1 MIELTIHES
10 FPLKDDNK
18 YIDVVASIAN
28 QWGAYVHG
36 SPATVP
42 FDIPSVFEFVF
53 YCVNKCDNPQVVAAD
68 GHRWIMSALVAAGV
82 LPGCGWKQV
91 GGFIDTFHIDKVD
104 PCVVVRI
111 G

>member
-18 YIDVVASIAN
+18 YIDVVASVAK
-28 QWGAYVHG
+28 QWGVNCSSL
-36 SPATVP
+36 SPGTYG
-42 FDIPSVFEFVF
+42 IPAMLEFVF
-53 YCVNKCDNPQVVAAD
+53 YCENKCGNPHVVASD

-82 LPGCGWKQV
+82 LPGCGWKHV
-91 GGFIDTFHIDKVD
+91 GGFIDTFHIDERD
-104 PCVVVRI
+104 PRVVVRI

>member
-1 MIELTIHES
+1 MIELTVHES

-18 YIDVVASIAN
+18 YIDVVASVAR
-28 QWGAYVHG
+28 QWGSNLVSL
-36 SPATVP
+36 SPET
-42 FDIPSVFEFVF
+42 FDTPSVFEFVF
-53 YCVNKCDNPQVVAAD
+53 YCVNKCENPHVVASD

-91 GGFIDTFHIDKVD
+91 SGFIDTFHIDEKD
-104 PCVVVRI
+104 PRVVVRI

>member
-18 YIDVVASIAN
+18 YIDVVASVSK
-28 QWGAYVHG
+28 QWGVNCVSLSPSTYVT
-36 SPATVP
+36 PAM
-42 FDIPSVFEFVF
+42 FEFVF
-53 YCVNKCDNPQVVAAD
+53 YCENECENPHMVSAD
-68 GHRWIMSALVAAGV
+68 GHKWIMSALVAAGV

-91 GGFIDTFHIDKVD
+91 SGFIDTFHIDKMD
-104 PCVVVRI
+104 PRVVVRI